1 MRFFLLFFFTVTAV
15 IVDETKQKDKYL
27 KDAEIFFRAEN
38 DRIIITGLLLQA
50 ISCSDFQNVGRAP
63 LVDCEGTA
71 KLHKKELI
79 SKPVCNDY
87 TALSY

>member
-1 MRFFLLFFFTVTAV
+1 MPACPGKCVNECVFFLTVTAV

-71 KLHKKELI
+71 KLHKKQELMR
-79 SKPVCNDY
+79 
-87 TALSY
+87 

>member
-1 MRFFLLFFFTVTAV
+1 MRFFLTVTAV

-50 ISCSDFQNVGRAP
+50 ISCSDFQNVGRPPP

-71 KLHKKELI
+71 KLHKKQELM
-79 SKPVCNDY
+79 S
-87 TALSY
+87 